1 MKLLALFI
9 ICKTTSKINILIS
22 FYKNIKQS
30 HRHNYHD
37 KPHRIY
43 ILVYFK
49 WSIYIEAIRYN
60 MFFVNVI

>member
-1 MKLLALFI
+1 MKLPALFI
-9 ICKTTSKINILIS
+9 ICKTTPKINILMS

-49 WSIYIEAIRYN
+49 WSIYIEAI
-60 MFFVNVI
+60 